1 MKNIFKL
8 QRICFY
14 LFIVIM
20 VVNFIFSLSFM
31 TDYDDLFGFELEA
44 NKSIKI
50 FHDNMQ
56 AFNKV
61 IFYLSLVGAIAIAV
75 VFILELNHKVPDRF
89 AIIVISAIALVLA
102 FQAIYSFI
110 KFGSL
115 MNEYKNVNYS
125 YMWLENSKL
134 DADYVYEP
142 KHLIFYLGYVV
153 NALVL
158 LISIAFPS
166 VLLISHKD
174 YIKQGKEEAVLNA

>member
-8 QRICFY
+8 QTVCFY

-31 TDYDDLFGFELEA
+31 TSYDDLFGFELEL

-61 IFYLSLVGAIAIAV
+61 LFYLSLVGAISIAII
-75 VFILELNHKVPDRF
+75 FILELNHKVPDKF
-89 AIIVISAIALVLA
+89 SIIVVCAISAVLV
-102 FQAIYSFI
+102 FQVIYSFV
-110 KFGSL
+110 KLGTL
-115 MNEYKNVNYS
+115 MNEYKNVNFS

-134 DADYVYEP
+134 EQDYVYEH
-142 KHLIFYLGYVV
+142 KYLVFYLGYVI

-158 LISIAFPS
+158 IVSFVFPAILVISNN
-166 VLLISHKD
+166 K
-174 YIKQGKEEAVLNA
+174 YIKSEKKEAVLNA